1 MNGVIHS
8 KVINVGSQRKDNPDH
23 QHGLGCKHGSWGA
36 GRGSSSVRMDKVFF
50 QSSNLVGVEQGIL
63 QMPEPGNVAFNLRSL
78 ALQQGS

>member
-50 QSSNLVGVEQGIL
+50 QSSNLVGVEQGSEVTRFSKCLNQAVWHSISD
-63 QMPEPGNVAFNLRSL
+63 P
-78 ALQQGS
+78 